1 MARRQ
6 QLRERAL
13 LDELEPLMHQP
24 IQAYANGG
32 TYVTSGSKRIRLS
45 NARAGTPTLAGTVY
59 YEQILG
65 VKFPEQYSYN
75 QSLEHDRYI
84 RGFNNERIQVR
95 RRGADGTYKILPAG
109 IEFFKYHKSFWL
121 PLFPRRI
128 LKRNDTGYELVDAR
142 SGWYYVPLSAPRPW

>member
-6 QLRERAL
+6 QLRERTL

-32 TYVTSGSKRIRLS
+32 TYVASGRKKIRLS
-45 NARAGTPTLAGTVY
+45 NARNRTPTLAGTVY

-65 VKFPEQYSYN
+65 VKPPEQYSYN

-84 RGFNNERIQVR
+84 RGFNDERIQVR
-95 RRGADGTYKILPAG
+95 RRGADGKYKNTT
-109 IEFFKYHKSFWL
+109 
-121 PLFPRRI
+121 RR
-128 LKRNDTGYELVDAR
+128 R
-142 SGWYYVPLSAPRPW
+142 